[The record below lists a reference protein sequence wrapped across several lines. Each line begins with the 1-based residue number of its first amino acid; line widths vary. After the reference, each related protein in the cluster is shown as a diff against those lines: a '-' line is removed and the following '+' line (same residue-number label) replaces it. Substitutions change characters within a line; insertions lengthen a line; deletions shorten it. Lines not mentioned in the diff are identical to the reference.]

1 MELIDA
7 GLRQFG
13 LKRDLVTLADDACL
27 HHCRVESAAGPA
39 GRRHIA
45 GPYLRVVYFMPK
57 MRPVDIQGSARRP
70 DFGQLDDSRSDTKAL
85 PRTQQKSVQAPGS
98 EVFAHGAVVHRITAS
113 RQIVDAFGRY
123 EKHGL
128 TRAAVNFGMCVCVPF
143 KA

>member
-27 HHCRVESAAGPA
+27 HHCRVESADGPA

-45 GPYLRVVYFMPK
+45 GPYMRVIYFTSEI
-57 MRPVDIQGSARRP
+57 RSVNIQGGARCP
-70 DFGQLDDSRSDTKAL
+70 DLCQFYEGGPDTKAL
-85 PRTQQKSVQAPGS
+85 PCTEQTSVEARGS

-113 RQIVDAFGRY
+113 R
-123 EKHGL
+123 
-128 TRAAVNFGMCVCVPF
+128 
-143 KA
+143 